1 MTIGERIK
9 QRRMELG
16 LSVDEVAEKLGKNRA
31 TVYRYESNEIE
42 NLPVGTLEPLA
53 KILET
58 TPAQLMGWEDEEQDE
73 NYRRIFA
80 RNLNKFLEI
89 NGKNQADI
97 ATLLNVSQAAVSNW
111 CKGIKIPRMGK
122 VQALADYF
130 GINKS
135 DLLDDKPEQHEKPR
149 GVKIPV
155 LGDVAAGIPIE
166 AIEDIIDYEEIDEDL
181 ARRGDFFGLRIKGN
195 SMSPRIQSGDVVIV
209 RVQSDAE
216 NGDIVIAK
224 VNGDDACCKKL
235 LKHNDGITLL
245 SFNQDYEPLSFNK
258 QDIASLPVSII
269 GKVVEL
275 RGKF

>member
-58 TPAQLMGWEDEEQDE
+58 TPAQLMGWEDEAQDE

-80 RNLNKFLEI
+80 RNLNRFLEI

-111 CKGIKIPRMGK
+111 CKGIKMPRMDK

-130 GINKS
+130 GVNKS
-135 DLLDDKPEQHEKPR
+135 DLLEEKDSN
-149 GVKIPV
+149 G
-155 LGDVAAGIPIE
+155 LSSSD
-166 AIEDIIDYEEIDEDL
+166 
-181 ARRGDFFGLRIKGN
+181 RRD
-195 SMSPRIQSGDVVIV
+195 
-209 RVQSDAE
+209 
-216 NGDIVIAK
+216 IAK
-224 VNGDDACCKKL
+224 SLDEMMEQLESGTDSPLMYNGQELSETSKALLRNALEYALTETKK
-235 LKHNDGITLL
+235 
-245 SFNQDYEPLSFNK
+245 ENK
-258 QDIASLPVSII
+258 VKYNPNKNK
-269 GKVVEL
+269 G
-275 RGKF
+275 

>member
-1 MTIGERIK
+1 MYLVVAYLQIKLYNYSILIKGVFKMTIGERIK
-9 QRRMELG
+9 QRRKELG
-16 LSVDEVAEKLGKNRA
+16 LSVDEVADRLGKNRA
-31 TVYRYESNEIE
+31 TVYRYESNDIE
-42 NLPVGTLEPLA
+42 NFPVGTLEPIA

-58 TPAQLMGWEDEEQDE
+58 TPAKLMGWNSNDD
-73 NYRRIFA
+73 
-80 RNLNKFLEI
+80 LP
-89 NGKNQADI
+89 NGKSESI
-97 ATLLNVSQAAVSNW
+97 S
-111 CKGIKIPRMGK
+111 R
-122 VQALADYF
+122 
-130 GINKS
+130 
-135 DLLDDKPEQHEKPR
+135 PR

-166 AIEDIIDYEEIDEDL
+166 AIEDIIDYEEIDENL

>member
-58 TPAQLMGWEDEEQDE
+58 TPAQLMGWEYEEQDE

-80 RNLNKFLEI
+80 RNLNRFLKI
-89 NGKNQADI
+89 NEKNQADI
-97 ATLLNVSQAAVSNW
+97 AMLLNVSQAAVSTW
-111 CKGIKIPRMGK
+111 CTGIKLPRMDK

-135 DLLDDKPEQHEKPR
+135 DLLEDKGTQEEDNSYYIDEYAKELAQFLFKNPEYRVLFDAAKDVSADDLEM
-149 GVKIPV
+149 VKT
-155 LGDVAAGIPIE
+155 
-166 AIEDIIDYEEIDEDL
+166 IIDK
-181 ARRGDFFGLRIKGN
+181 F
-195 SMSPRIQSGDVVIV
+195 
-209 RVQSDAE
+209 
-216 NGDIVIAK
+216 
-224 VNGDDACCKKL
+224 KK
-235 LKHNDGITLL
+235 
-245 SFNQDYEPLSFNK
+245 
-258 QDIASLPVSII
+258 
-269 GKVVEL
+269 
-275 RGKF
+275 

>member
-16 LSVDEVAEKLGKNRA
+16 LSVDEVAEKLGENRA

-58 TPAQLMGWEDEEQDE
+58 TPAQLMGWEYEEQDE

-80 RNLNKFLEI
+80 RNLNRFLKI

-97 ATLLNVSQAAVSNW
+97 AMLLNVSQAAVSTW
-111 CKGIKIPRMGK
+111 CTGIKLPRMDK

-135 DLLDDKPEQHEKPR
+135 DLLEDKGTQEEDNSYYIDEYAKELAQFLFKNPEYRVLFDAAKDVSADDLEM
-149 GVKIPV
+149 VKT
-155 LGDVAAGIPIE
+155 
-166 AIEDIIDYEEIDEDL
+166 IID
-181 ARRGDFFGLRIKGN
+181 
-195 SMSPRIQSGDVVIV
+195 
-209 RVQSDAE
+209 
-216 NGDIVIAK
+216 
-224 VNGDDACCKKL
+224 
-235 LKHNDGITLL
+235 
-245 SFNQDYEPLSFNK
+245 
-258 QDIASLPVSII
+258 
-269 GKVVEL
+269 
-275 RGKF
+275 KFKI

>member
-58 TPAQLMGWEDEEQDE
+58 TPAQLMGWEYEEQDE

-80 RNLNKFLEI
+80 RNLNRFLKI
-89 NGKNQADI
+89 NEKNQADI
-97 ATLLNVSQAAVSNW
+97 AMLLNVSQAAVSTW
-111 CKGIKIPRMGK
+111 CTGIKLPRMDK

-135 DLLDDKPEQHEKPR
+135 DLLEDKGTQEEDNSYYIYEYAKELAQFLFKNPEYRVLFDAAKDVSADDLEM
-149 GVKIPV
+149 VKT
-155 LGDVAAGIPIE
+155 
-166 AIEDIIDYEEIDEDL
+166 IIDK
-181 ARRGDFFGLRIKGN
+181 F
-195 SMSPRIQSGDVVIV
+195 
-209 RVQSDAE
+209 
-216 NGDIVIAK
+216 
-224 VNGDDACCKKL
+224 KK
-235 LKHNDGITLL
+235 
-245 SFNQDYEPLSFNK
+245 
-258 QDIASLPVSII
+258 
-269 GKVVEL
+269 
-275 RGKF
+275 

>member
-58 TPAQLMGWEDEEQDE
+58 TPAQLMGWEYEEQDE

-80 RNLNKFLEI
+80 RNLNRFLEI

-111 CKGIKIPRMGK
+111 CKGIKMPRMDK

-130 GINKS
+130 GVNKS
-135 DLLDDKPEQHEKPR
+135 DLLEEKDSN
-149 GVKIPV
+149 G
-155 LGDVAAGIPIE
+155 LSSSD
-166 AIEDIIDYEEIDEDL
+166 
-181 ARRGDFFGLRIKGN
+181 RRD
-195 SMSPRIQSGDVVIV
+195 
-209 RVQSDAE
+209 
-216 NGDIVIAK
+216 IAK
-224 VNGDDACCKKL
+224 SLDEMMEQLESGTDSPLMYNGQELSETSKALLRNALEYALTETKK
-235 LKHNDGITLL
+235 
-245 SFNQDYEPLSFNK
+245 ENK
-258 QDIASLPVSII
+258 VKYNPNKSE
-269 GKVVEL
+269 G
-275 RGKF
+275 

>member
-1 MTIGERIK
+1 MSDKAINDII
-9 QRRMELG
+9 
-16 LSVDEVAEKLGKNRA
+16 S
-31 TVYRYESNEIE
+31 
-42 NLPVGTLEPLA
+42 
-53 KILET
+53 
-58 TPAQLMGWEDEEQDE
+58 
-73 NYRRIFA
+73 F
-80 RNLNKFLEI
+80 NLNRLLEA
-89 NGKNQADI
+89 NGKNQADL
-97 ATLLNVSQAAVSNW
+97 AAYMEVSQATVSNW
-111 CKGIKIPRMGK
+111 CKGIKSPRMDK
-122 VQALADYF
+122 LDKICVFL
-130 GINKS
+130 NCTRT
-135 DLLDDKPEQHEKPR
+135 DLLEDKPEPHDKPR

-166 AIEDIIDYEEIDEDL
+166 AIEDIIDYEEIDENL
-181 ARRGDFFGLRIKGN
+181 ARRGEFFGLRIKGN

-258 QDIASLPVSII
+258 QDIVSLPVSII